1 MVSSSELGKAEPYLY
16 KRPLKTFT
24 TNHKHIANMANNQNS
39 SILYPLLLTALL
51 LISGNEALASRRL
64 LDTTHPTVP
73 ELPKPELPHLPAIPT
88 LPKPELPPLPKVE
101 LPPLPKPELPS
112 APHAPTLAK
121 PELPPLPKPE
131 LPKMPELPALS
142 HFPDLPKP
150 TLPTIP
156 SLPKDL
162 PIPSFF
168 LPHSTTNP

>member
-1 MVSSSELGKAEPYLY
+1 MVLSSEPGIPEPYLY
-16 KRPLKTFT
+16 KRPSKTFT
-24 TNHKHIANMANNQNS
+24 TNHKHISNMAYKQNS

-73 ELPKPELPHLPAIPT
+73 ELPKPELPHLPTIPT
-88 LPKPELPPLPKVE
+88 LPLPKVE
-101 LPPLPKPELPS
+101 LPPLPKPELP
-112 APHAPTLAK
+112 ALPHAPTLAK

-131 LPKMPELPALS
+131 LPKMPELPALP
-142 HFPDLPKP
+142 HLLDLPKP

-168 LPHSTTNP
+168 PPHSTTSP